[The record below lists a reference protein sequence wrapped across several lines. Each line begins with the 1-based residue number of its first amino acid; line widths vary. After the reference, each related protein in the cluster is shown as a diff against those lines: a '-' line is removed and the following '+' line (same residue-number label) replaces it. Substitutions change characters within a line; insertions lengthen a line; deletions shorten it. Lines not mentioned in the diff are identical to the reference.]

1 MFQLHQ
7 LVGSVMMIIGIM
19 MAMVGGVLMMN
30 DGICNCPSTPGPVHV
45 VIVPVLDGML
55 LYMGIVVSIAGMA
68 IFVTIYF
75 RKKPLVNN

>member
-1 MFQLHQ
+1 MHQ

-19 MAMVGGVLMMN
+19 MAMIGGVLTMN
-30 DGICNCPSTPGPVHV
+30 ESMCNCPSTPGPVHA

-55 LYMGIVVSIAGMA
+55 LCIGIVVSIAGMA
-68 IFVTIYF
+68 IFVTSYF